1 MTRGQFGFLAGFLVV
16 AVWALGGAGAAAVA
30 TVAGL
35 VGWLLVRVRDGDVS
49 LPGLADRATAD
60 RRR

>member
-16 AVWALGGAGAAAVA
+16 AVWALGGAGAAAAA
-30 TVAGL
+30 TMAGL
-35 VGWLLVRVRDGDVS
+35 VGWLLVRVRDGDVTV
-49 LPGLADRATAD
+49 PGLADRATAA